1 MSNYHNARSNKSSNI
16 STEFQNNSIN
26 NSINISL
33 FDRYAPLIKSNP
45 VWYEQI
51 SRLREVLENLKQMN
65 DVQINYIIIFA
76 MQLAYKRRRRMI

>member
-1 MSNYHNARSNKSSNI
+1 MPNYLNARSNTSSNI

-33 FDRYAPLIKSNP
+33 FDRYAPLMKSNP

-65 DVQINYIIIFA
+65 DDQINYIIIFA